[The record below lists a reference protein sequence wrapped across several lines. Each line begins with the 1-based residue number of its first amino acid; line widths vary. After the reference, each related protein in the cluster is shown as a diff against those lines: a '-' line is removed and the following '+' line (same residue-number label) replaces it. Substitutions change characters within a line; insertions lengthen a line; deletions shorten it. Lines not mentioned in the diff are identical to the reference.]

1 MIEKV
6 LKIEKAGSAI
16 YNGLNCRMRTA
27 FKNDKG
33 EAIYLEF
40 HAGHVY
46 QKNKPE
52 YHYIVVSH
60 LFRLDIEKDMR
71 SNYSSLLS
79 PFENSIT
86 SQKLEYTEANILYIL
101 SLLGLYNT
109 NIVYTNYNEYA
120 VHTNNGYKLGNADE
134 IILRG

>member
-1 MIEKV
+1 MKKV
-6 LKIEKAGSAI
+6 LKIEEAGSAI

-27 FKNDKG
+27 FENDKG
-33 EAIYLEF
+33 EAIYFEF

-46 QKNKPE
+46 YKNNAQ
-52 YHYIVVSH
+52 YNYIAVSH

-71 SNYSSLLS
+71 ANYSSLLS

-101 SLLGLYNT
+101 SLLGLN
-109 NIVYTNYNEYA
+109 NIKIVYTDYKEYA
-120 VHTNNGYKLGNADE
+120 VHTNDGYKLGNADKN
-134 IILRG
+134 IKRG